1 MINWV
6 DIMNSKER
14 IKRIFSKEKVDRVAC
29 FSGMGNVTVEGLK
42 RYDYAFYEIHLD
54 AEKMANAACTS
65 YELYGFECAI
75 APFDLGIE
83 AEVLGAEMNFY
94 THKGKEDIVYPTVRK
109 KAIEDPGDLS
119 VPEGITE
126 KGRVPVVLEALDI
139 MQRKV
144 GDDVPVAT
152 YILGPYTLA
161 GQIMDLEK
169 LLKMSFKKPD
179 EINALLSSL
188 ADFLVELGNIYF
200 DAGIDYLTV
209 REMGAPTDVLS
220 PRMFRNLILPHLKEV
235 FSGIKKPS
243 VLHICG
249 DTNIIVELMWESGA
263 TAISVEQKNDVAK
276 TREKLGDEAIIFGN
290 IDPFGTLVQGSP
302 DDIRG
307 AVKAAIDGG
316 VDSVWPG
323 CDIWPAVP
331 KENMIAYVKAV
342 EEFGKRE

>member
-1 MINWV
+1 MTP
-6 DIMNSKER
+6 KER
-14 IKRIFSKEKVDRVAC
+14 IEKIFSGKKPDRVAC

-42 RYDYAFYEIHLD
+42 KYDYAFYEIHLD

-65 YELYGFECAI
+65 YELYGFECAV

-94 THKGKEDIVYPTVRK
+94 THKSKEDIVYPTVKK
-109 KAIEDPGDLS
+109 KAIEEPEEVN
-119 VPEGITE
+119 VPEKLEE
-126 KGRVPVVLEALDI
+126 KGRVPVVLKAIEI
-139 MQRKV
+139 MKEKV
-144 GDDVPVAT
+144 GDEVPVAT

-179 EINALLSSL
+179 RIGELLTTL
-188 ADFLVELGNIYF
+188 AGMLIELGRIYK
-200 DAGIDYLTV
+200 DAGVDYITV

-220 PRMFRNLILPHLKEV
+220 PRMFRSLIQPPLKDIFSELP
-235 FSGIKKPS
+235 KPT

-249 DTNIIVELMWESGA
+249 DTNLIVDLMWDCGP

-276 TREKLGDEAIIFGN
+276 TREKLGDDALIFGN
-290 IDPFGTLVQGSP
+290 IDPFGTLVQGSV
-302 DDIRG
+302 DDIRS
-307 AVKAAIDGG
+307 AVKKAIEGG
-316 VDSVWPG
+316 VNSVWPG

-331 KENMIAYVKAV
+331 KENMLAFVEAVK
-342 EEFGKRE
+342 EFGAL

>member
-1 MINWV
+1 
-6 DIMNSKER
+6 MNSKER
-14 IKRIFSKEKVDRVAC
+14 IRKIFSKEKVDRVAC

-42 RYDYAFYEIHLD
+42 KYDYAFYEIHLD
-54 AEKMANAACTS
+54 AEKMANSACTS
-65 YELYGFECAI
+65 YELYGFECAV

-94 THKGKEDIVYPTVRK
+94 THKGKEDIVYPTVKK
-109 KAIEDPGDLS
+109 KAIEEPSDLS
-119 VPEGITE
+119 IPEGIAE
-126 KGRVPVVLEALDI
+126 RGRVPVVLKALEI
-139 MQRKV
+139 MQNKV
-144 GDDVPVAT
+144 GDDAPVAT

-179 EINALLSSL
+179 EINALLSAL
-188 ADFLVELGNIYF
+188 AEFLVELGNMYF

-235 FSGIKKPS
+235 FSGLKEPA

-249 DTNIIVELMWESGA
+249 DTNIIVDLMWESGA

-276 TREKLGDEAIIFGN
+276 TREKLGDDAIIFGN
-290 IDPFGTLVQGSP
+290 IDPFGTLVQGSV
-302 DDIRG
+302 DDIRS
-307 AVKAAIDGG
+307 AVKNAIDGG

-331 KENMIAYVKAV
+331 PENMIAFVKAV
-342 EEFGKRE
+342 EEFGKLE

>member
-1 MINWV
+1 MTP
-6 DIMNSKER
+6 KER
-14 IKRIFSKEKVDRVAC
+14 INKIFSGEMPDRIAC

-42 RYDYAFYEIHLD
+42 KYDYAFYEIHLD

-65 YELYGFECAI
+65 YELYGFECAV

-94 THKGKEDIVYPTVRK
+94 THKGREDIVYPTVKK
-109 KAIEDPGDLS
+109 KAINEPDEVD
-119 VPEGITE
+119 VPENIEE
-126 KGRVPVVLEALDI
+126 KGRVPVVLEAIEI
-139 MQRKV
+139 MKEKV
-144 GDDVPVAT
+144 GDEVPVAT

-179 EINALLSSL
+179 KIGELLATL
-188 ADFLVELGNIYF
+188 AGLLIELGRVYR
-200 DAGIDYLTV
+200 DAGADYITV

-220 PRMFRNLILPHLKEV
+220 PRMFRNLIQPPLKDIFSELPE
-235 FSGIKKPS
+235 PS

-249 DTNIIVELMWESGA
+249 DTNLIVELMWECGP

-276 TREKLGDEAIIFGN
+276 TREKLGDDALIFGN
-290 IDPFGTLVQGSP
+290 IDPYGTLVQGSI
-302 DDIRG
+302 DDIRS
-307 AVKAAIDGG
+307 AVKKAIEGG
-316 VDSVWPG
+316 VNSVWPG

-331 KENMIAYVKAV
+331 KENMVAFVEAVK
-342 EEFGKRE
+342 EFGKL